1 MKDLMVNF
9 VGAIVFSVIGYFGVK
24 YRDRRSRVN
33 KIADDLIVRTLSDDE
48 MLEQQQIIEAKQAE
62 RKKDRK

>member
-1 MKDLMVNF
+1 M
-9 VGAIVFSVIGYFGVK
+9 
-24 YRDRRSRVN
+24 N

-62 RKKDRK
+62 RKKDHK